1 MEKPQAFR
9 GCALLVRSSKWNT
22 YIYIYICMSKDK
34 QEAMSCI
41 QFGLHLILGINVS

>member
-1 MEKPQAFR
+1 MEKLQAFR

-22 YIYIYICMSKDK
+22 YIYICMSKDK
-34 QEAMSCI
+34 QEAMSCL